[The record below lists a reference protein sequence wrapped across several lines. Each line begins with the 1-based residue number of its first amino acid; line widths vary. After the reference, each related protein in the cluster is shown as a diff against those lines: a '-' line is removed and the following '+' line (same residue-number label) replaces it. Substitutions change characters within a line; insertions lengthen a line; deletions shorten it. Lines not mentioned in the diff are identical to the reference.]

1 MFALD
6 FDLVRCNFGEISMT
20 LRWSEE
26 RLNEHLN
33 THQNRRTASPST
45 TKHKSDARVLG
56 RLKQGVM
63 NKTEQKY
70 ADHLE
75 SLKSVREI
83 QYYAFDSMKFRLA
96 DKTFY
101 SPDFIVLRSTG
112 ELEAHEVK
120 GHWEDDARVKI
131 KVAARMHP
139 IPFIAVKWNEK
150 YNCWDYENF

>member
-1 MFALD
+1 M
-6 FDLVRCNFGEISMT
+6 RM
-20 LRWSEE
+20 SEDQ
-26 RLNEHLN
+26 LKAHLE
-33 THQNRRTASPST
+33 THQNRKIGMLQP
-45 TKHKSDARVLG
+45 TKQKNDARVLG

-63 NKTEQKY
+63 NKTERKY
-70 ADHLE
+70 GDHLE
-75 SLKSVREI
+75 SLKMIGEI

-101 SPDFIVLRSTG
+101 SPDFIVLKSNG

-131 KVAARMHP
+131 KVAASMHP

-150 YNCWDYENF
+150 NNCWDYENF

>member
-1 MFALD
+1 M
-6 FDLVRCNFGEISMT
+6 
-20 LRWSEE
+20 RWSEDK
-26 RLNEHLN
+26 LKDHLN
-33 THQNRRTASPST
+33 MHQNRKIDTLQP
-45 TKHKSDARVLG
+45 TKQKNDARVLG

-63 NKTEQKY
+63 NKTERKY
-70 ADHLE
+70 SDHLE
-75 SLKSVREI
+75 SLKMNGEI

-101 SPDFIVLRSTG
+101 SPDFIVLKSNG

-131 KVAARMHP
+131 KVAASMHP

-150 YNCWDYENF
+150 NNSWDYENF

>member
-1 MFALD
+1 MP
-6 FDLVRCNFGEISMT
+6 VT
-20 LRWSEE
+20 RWSEE
-26 RLNEHLN
+26 RLQDHLN
-33 THQNRRTASPST
+33 THQNRKNAVPQVD
-45 TKHKSDARVLG
+45 KPKNDARVLG

-63 NKTEQKY
+63 NKTERKY

-75 SLKSVREI
+75 SLKMAGEI
-83 QYYAFDSMKFRLA
+83 QHYAFDSMKFRLA

-101 SPDFIVLRSTG
+101 SPDFIVLKANG

-131 KVAARMHP
+131 KVAASIHP

-150 YNCWDYENF
+150 NHFWDYEYF

>member
-1 MFALD
+1 M
-6 FDLVRCNFGEISMT
+6 RMT
-20 LRWSEE
+20 DEQLEA
-26 RLNEHLN
+26 HLN
-33 THQNRRTASPST
+33 KHQNRKNEGQQPS
-45 TKHKSDARVLG
+45 KQQFDARVLG

-63 NKTEQKY
+63 NKTEAKY
-70 ADHLE
+70 AGHLE
-75 SLKSVREI
+75 SLKICGEI

-131 KVAARMHP
+131 KVAASMHP
-139 IPFIAVKWNEK
+139 VPFVAVKWNEK
-150 YNCWDYENF
+150 NNCWDYEKF